1 MRGRGR
7 VNDQRARVA
16 DIGEM
21 REQLHVGHELDA
33 RFITAAQ
40 SEGESGGNARRSRLQ
55 FLSLLKWLKLLLL
68 SGILAARKPF
78 NGPEIEKLHEQLILF
93 SSPGC

>member
-1 MRGRGR
+1 

-16 DIGEM
+16 DIGDM

-40 SEGESGGNARRSRLQ
+40 SEGENGGNARRSRLQ
-55 FLSLLKWLKLLLL
+55 FPSLLKWLKLLL

-78 NGPEIEKLHEQLILF
+78 NRPEIEKLHGQLILF

>member
-1 MRGRGR
+1 MIKER
-7 VNDQRARVA
+7 VSPTLARC
-16 DIGEM
+16 E
-21 REQLHVGHELDA
+21 EQLHVGHELDA

-40 SEGESGGNARRSRLQ
+40 SEGENGGNARRSRLQ
-55 FLSLLKWLKLLLL
+55 FPSLLKWLKRLL

-78 NGPEIEKLHEQLILF
+78 NRPEIEKLHGQLILF